1 MEESIVPIK
10 SYYTKPKTL
19 FHMFY
24 DMIYPSNDNYVK
36 SSCTGFYVRPNYIVT
51 CRHCVV
57 DDDNNIADKIE
68 IGNYSGKLIGL
79 SKEYDIAVLKI
90 DKNNDVKPGRPIY
103 LERKELYQGM
113 AVSNFCFHCFDNSKK
128 KTQAKTTGIISA
140 ITNNNEKISSDK
152 FVHTCLTLP
161 GCSGS
166 PILHNNKYIGMTTS
180 SWRVHNQYTFGFGIN
195 GILLDKT
202 VNNLIEKELE
212 NQKEIEYET
221 NKRNKMI
228 NDNHIIDSNNVREIL
243 YTMML

>member
-1 MEESIVPIK
+1 MRYRIEDLAGNRIRFEDKIYFIPRYLLNESINFERGLD
-10 SYYTKPKTL
+10 PKDAM
-19 FHMFY
+19 H
-24 DMIYPSNDNYVK
+24 V
-36 SSCTGFYVRPNYIVT
+36 G
-51 CRHCVV
+51 
-57 DDDNNIADKIE
+57 NIPARLKKIILNAVE
-68 IGNYSGKLIGL
+68 KL

-90 DKNNDVKPGRPIY
+90 DKNNDVKPGHPIY
-103 LERKELYQGM
+103 LERKGLYQGM

-128 KTQAKTTGIISA
+128 KTLAKTTGIISA

-152 FVHTCLTLP
+152 FVHTCLILP